1 LTLSPFITGFELDAA
16 EGKPNEYFSTMMTL
30 AAFASIGFF
39 VNLWLYIDDIKN
51 RGSVLNEVKKKGDDM
66 TNMMTSPP
74 PKRKRLGENGEDIA
88 DGIPADIYA
97 ENKSTRDALKR
108 SIARRAGE
116 FS

>member
-1 LTLSPFITGFELDAA
+1 
-16 EGKPNEYFSTMMTL
+16 MMTL

-74 PKRKRLGENGEDIA
+74 PKRKMFKG
-88 DGIPADIYA
+88 
-97 ENKSTRDALKR
+97 
-108 SIARRAGE
+108 
-116 FS
+116 